1 MLDAKFSHAPLL
13 FLKNHMRLTLKFD
26 PNRDPD
32 WNRNRQQTT
41 EPTERR
47 ASNFE
52 PIGAERPQKQQTAAW
67 SAAHNPE
74 VAGSSP
80 VSATR
85 SKVPNSLRIGY
96 FLFAFTPEMFDFS
109 KAQKALF
116 LLIYQQFINK
126 CYLKALKTPKVGDW
140 GLFFV
145 VLIYY
150 KNISYRYIKII
161 PHSPKI
167 PRKP

>member
-1 MLDAKFSHAPLL
+1 MHHAV
-13 FLKNHMRLTLKFD
+13 KT
-26 PNRDPD
+26 
-32 WNRNRQQTT
+32 WC
-41 EPTERR
+41 
-47 ASNFE
+47 
-52 PIGAERPQKQQTAAW
+52 I
-67 SAAHNPE
+67 
-74 VAGSSP
+74 
-80 VSATR
+80 VSMSGRFAIR
-85 SKVPNSLRIGY
+85 KVPNSLRIGY

-140 GLFFV
+140 GLFFRSPY
-145 VLIYY
+145 IYY

-161 PHSPKI
+161 PQSPKI

>member
-1 MLDAKFSHAPLL
+1 
-13 FLKNHMRLTLKFD
+13 
-26 PNRDPD
+26 
-32 WNRNRQQTT
+32 
-41 EPTERR
+41 
-47 ASNFE
+47 
-52 PIGAERPQKQQTAAW
+52 
-67 SAAHNPE
+67 
-74 VAGSSP
+74 
-80 VSATR
+80 
-85 SKVPNSLRIGY
+85 
-96 FLFAFTPEMFDFS
+96 MFDFS

-161 PHSPKI
+161 PQSPKI
-167 PRKP
+167 PRKPWKYRVFDGGFSRNRPQKKPPKIPHSFKNPPQGQKKHPARLFQPCRAVSGYYFDQYLTTGEISAVSIMGAWEPLI